1 MIGVFPTRIIANKAP
16 ALRQHGHLRF
26 ATVDPL
32 GRERV
37 TLYQLIEQQYR
48 CRAGTD
54 MIGRSLVD
62 LWIDRLPGLIRQPR
76 YTSIPRIGVASILSG
91 ILPDIPG
98 FSRPTP
104 TLDFNVVFQPDRKP
118 G

>member
-48 CRAGTD
+48 
-54 MIGRSLVD
+54 
-62 LWIDRLPGLIRQPR
+62 
-76 YTSIPRIGVASILSG
+76 
-91 ILPDIPG
+91 
-98 FSRPTP
+98 
-104 TLDFNVVFQPDRKP
+104 
-118 G
+118 